1 MVLSL
6 FIITRLFLV
15 VLITTNTL
23 GIIGSVPYM
32 ANKYSIHAE
41 QSCINKCKNK
51 KIIKYCTLI
60 LVTIKN
66 DTLNKCCPCSMCEHI
81 IKKYKVRK
89 VINYYN
95 C

>member
-1 MVLSL
+1 M
-6 FIITRLFLV
+6 I
-15 VLITTNTL
+15 N
-23 GIIGSVPYM
+23 VPYE

-41 QSCINKCKNK
+41 QNCISKYKNK
-51 KIIKYCTLI
+51 KILKYCTLI

-66 DTLNKCCPCSMCEHI
+66 NKLNKCCPCDMCNHI

-95 C
+95 CIS